1 MRSRCYLINARNI
14 TVKPV
19 QHLGAA
25 LEGLQQ
31 LCNWAAKPLEGRMH
45 VPQNTALAVEH
56 APLQTSRQ
64 VSTDPA
70 AADPAAKHG
79 QRNVM
84 PRWPERQQATE
95 AVGFQS
101 GRHMTNYIKTQWQLA
116 AHFVRLSSPDKIME
130 AYYSC
135 IDQMCC
141 QSEKQLNYVHL
152 NAIVHGTAKVWTAA
166 GERHGCWVAGIPA
179 EQNMHFF
186 IARMLR
192 RKGTASAPAASY
204 RSKNCCRC
212 FVVISQAGAGSRC
225 PGARHDRQLGA
236 TVHG

>member
-130 AYYSC
+130 AYYIAFESTIC
-135 IDQMCC
+135 LKNRPSRLPG
-141 QSEKQLNYVHL
+141 SERFRQQLLKRRGKLVLLAPPKAGVGVKEVAEYL
-152 NAIVHGTAKVWTAA
+152 KPILTAA
-166 GERHGCWVAGIPA
+166 AGGSLDA
-179 EQNMHFF
+179 Y
-186 IARMLR
+186 R
-192 RKGTASAPAASY
+192 R
-204 RSKNCCRC
+204 
-212 FVVISQAGAGSRC
+212 
-225 PGARHDRQLGA
+225 
-236 TVHG
+236 